1 MLHRLLQ
8 TTFISTALLCVCAV
22 SVSAQVSTTRGFHV
36 GFQLQAAAVSVEGG
50 DADTGG
56 GAALRAGYGFNRIV
70 TGFIGAAGAS
80 VNAINQPNV
89 AGVWETVHVDFG
101 ARFHFANTLRQWVPY
116 LEAALSA
123 RAMRVGGADVDG
135 AELVDNITR
144 SGGAFTFGGGMAV
157 FLSEQFA
164 LDFGLDIS
172 TGEFTDISGDFR
184 KLQGGRK
191 TISGFDIDATSS
203 RFGFGFQYWF

>member
-1 MLHRLLQ
+1 MRDRILP
-8 TTFISTALLCVCAV
+8 TTLATAVLCVSAATA
-22 SVSAQVSTTRGFHV
+22 SAQLSTTRGFHM
-36 GFQLQAAAVSVEGG
+36 GFQLQAAALSVEGG

-56 GAALRAGYGFNRIV
+56 GAQLMAGYGFNRIV
-70 TGFIGAAGAS
+70 TGFVGIAGAS
-80 VNAINQPNV
+80 VNAVNQPNV
-89 AGVWETVHVDFG
+89 AGVWETVHVDLG
-101 ARFHFANTLRQWVPY
+101 ARFHFANTLRRWVPY

-135 AELVDNITR
+135 EELIDNITR
-144 SGGAFTFGGGMAV
+144 SGGALTLGAGMAV

-172 TGEFTDISGDFR
+172 SGEFTDISGDYR
-184 KLQGGRK
+184 LLRGGRY
-191 TISGFDIDATSS
+191 TISGLDIDATSS